1 MFFVDTVES
10 SMFGHDLHEISKLHM
25 QSRDPIDPKAA
36 DVSIWVKEKGVKLS
50 DFATLQLLH
59 ESALLATNDME
70 ILYGL
75 QYFRIRVAENS
86 RLTCLSLLLAS
97 RDLLLKLLR

>member
-1 MFFVDTVES
+1 
-10 SMFGHDLHEISKLHM
+10 M

-36 DVSIWVKEKGVKLS
+36 DVSIWVKEKDVKLS
-50 DFATLQLLH
+50 DFTTLQLLH

-75 QYFRIRVAENS
+75 QYFRIRVS
-86 RLTCLSLLLAS
+86 LTCLSLLLAS